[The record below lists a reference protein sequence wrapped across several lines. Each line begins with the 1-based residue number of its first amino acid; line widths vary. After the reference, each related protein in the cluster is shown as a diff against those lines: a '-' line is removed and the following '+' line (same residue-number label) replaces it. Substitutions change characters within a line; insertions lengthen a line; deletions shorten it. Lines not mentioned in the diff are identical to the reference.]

1 MSYPP
6 PGPPQQ
12 FPPHQV
18 SAAYPGMLPPP
29 VQYPKRRRWPL
40 VAAIVGVL
48 VVIAAVAAIVLVG
61 GRHDVRQPIT
71 AATTKPA
78 IQQFLDA
85 LADGDEQT
93 IARHTL
99 CGLYDAVKN
108 RDADLALADMSG
120 DAFRKQYKRVEVTSI
135 DKIVYLSP
143 NQAQVLFSMKG
154 TPAAS
159 GRMPSS
165 TSAGGERQAVAQ
177 VLAQDNQVLVCSYV
191 QRTDQIN

>member
-12 FPPHQV
+12 FPPHQL

-40 VAAIVGVL
+40 VAAIAAVVVL
-48 VVIAAVAAIVLVG
+48 IAAVAGIVLVA
-61 GRHDVRQPIT
+61 GRDEVRQPIT
-71 AATTKPA
+71 AATAKPA

-154 TPAAS
+154 TPATS

-165 TSAGGERQAVAQ
+165 SSGDGERQAVAQ

-191 QRTDQIN
+191 QRTDQIS

>member
-1 MSYPP
+1 
-6 PGPPQQ
+6 
-12 FPPHQV
+12 
-18 SAAYPGMLPPP
+18 MLPPP

-40 VAAIVGVL
+40 VAAIAGVL

-71 AATTKPA
+71 AATAKPA

-154 TPAAS
+154 TPAPS

>member
-1 MSYPP
+1 
-6 PGPPQQ
+6 
-12 FPPHQV
+12 
-18 SAAYPGMLPPP
+18 MLPPP

-40 VAAIVGVL
+40 VAAIAAVVL
-48 VVIAAVAAIVLVG
+48 VIAAVAGIVLVAD
-61 GRHDVRQPIT
+61 RDEVRQSIT
-71 AATTKPA
+71 AATAKPA

-154 TPAAS
+154 TPATS

-165 TSAGGERQAVAQ
+165 SSGDGERQAVAQ

-191 QRTDQIN
+191 QRTDQIS

>member
-1 MSYPP
+1 MSFPP
-6 PGPPQQ
+6 PGPPQE

-18 SAAYPGMLPPP
+18 SAAYPGLLPPP
-29 VQYPKRRRWPL
+29 VQYPRRRRWPL
-40 VAAIVGVL
+40 VAAIVAVL
-48 VVIAAVAAIVLVG
+48 AAVAAVAAIVLVS
-61 GRHDVRQPIT
+61 GRSQVQQPIT
-71 AATTKPA
+71 AATAKPA

-99 CGLYDAVKN
+99 CGLYDAVRN
-108 RDADLALADMSG
+108 RDSDLALADMSG

-143 NQAQVLFSMKG
+143 TQAQVLFTLKG
-154 TPAAS
+154 TPAAP
-159 GRMPSS
+159 GRMPAP
-165 TSAGGERQAVAQ
+165 TGGERQAVAQ

-191 QRTDQIN
+191 QRTD

>member
-48 VVIAAVAAIVLVG
+48 VVIAAVAGIVLVG
-61 GRHDVRQPIT
+61 GRHDIRQPIT
-71 AATTKPA
+71 AATAKPA

-154 TPAAS
+154 TPAPS

-165 TSAGGERQAVAQ
+165 TSSGGERQAVAQ
-177 VLAQDNQVLVCSYV
+177 LLAQDNQVLVCSYV

>member
-40 VAAIVGVL
+40 VAAIAAVVL
-48 VVIAAVAAIVLVG
+48 VIAAVAGIVLVAD
-61 GRHDVRQPIT
+61 RDEVRQSIT
-71 AATTKPA
+71 AATAKPA

-154 TPAAS
+154 TPATS

-165 TSAGGERQAVAQ
+165 SSGDGERQAVAQ

-191 QRTDQIN
+191 QRTDQIS